1 MRILW
6 LGLFFCTTLAL
17 EAAPLE
23 DALAFLSPEDR
34 SALLDNGSVKVFSD
48 RFDHL
53 RLWKGGP
60 FEASAKTLFTGREST
75 LAAEALFIV
84 PVSLPSEPEARGRI
98 LEKAMTSVST
108 MKGLQVYSISLKRME
123 TFIFD
128 AYRTSSTDKKARLD
142 DPEIPLTSGTTS
154 FVMFQNEE
162 QTGESFARYEFSKEL
177 WWYQVTLTNLTSLN
191 YGIVPLVSPQGLLTR
206 VYIAPYENRLL
217 IYGVTVAKT
226 FSLFGLEKSR
236 TASLYTRMEA
246 LVTWLSNNL
255 KAAP

>member
-1 MRILW
+1 MRLV
-6 LGLFFCTTLAL
+6 GVALFFCTTLAAQ
-17 EAAPLE
+17 AATLE
-23 DALAFLSPEDR
+23 DSLAWLAPEDR
-34 SALLDNGSVKVFSD
+34 TALLNDGSVKVFSD

-53 RLWKGGP
+53 NLWRGGP

-84 PVSLPSEPEARGRI
+84 PVPLPSEPEARERL

-128 AYRTSSTDKKARLD
+128 AYRTSSTDKKAKLS
-142 DPEIPLTSGTTS
+142 DPEVPLAQGATS
-154 FVMFQNEE
+154 FIMFQNEE
-162 QTGESFARYEFSKEL
+162 QTGESFARYSFSKEPG
-177 WWYQVTLTNLTSLN
+177 WYQVTLTNLTSLN
-191 YGIVPLVSPQGLLTR
+191 YGFVPLVAPQDLLTR
-206 VYIAPYENRLL
+206 VYVIPYENRLL
-217 IYGVTVAKT
+217 IYGATVAKT
-226 FSLFGLEKSR
+226 FSLFGWERSR